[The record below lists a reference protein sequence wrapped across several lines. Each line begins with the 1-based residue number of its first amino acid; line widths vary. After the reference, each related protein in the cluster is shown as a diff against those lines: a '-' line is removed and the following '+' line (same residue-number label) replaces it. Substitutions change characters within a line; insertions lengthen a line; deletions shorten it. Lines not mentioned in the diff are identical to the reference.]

1 MTSVT
6 SGGNLFI
13 RTLSALVAGT
23 ALLLALM
30 ILVLWAKTAVWTL
43 ILLWGTIFGLGFF
56 MAVALWYL
64 FELSALQKGAPK
76 SGRTLVR
83 LRKTLHELYP
93 ALYWLTGVFKIDKD
107 ALGAAYIQTN
117 NRIIQ
122 KMIDKVP
129 ADKVLVLLPHCLQWN
144 ECPHKVAGDGSRCV
158 SCGRCLIGDL
168 RETARQMQLPLVI
181 ATGGTLARKA
191 ISENRPQL
199 IIAVACERDLA
210 AGIYDMRRL
219 PVIGLLNERPEGP
232 CKNTRVDMDALKE
245 LLIRFAA
252 PH

>member
-1 MTSVT
+1 MAGVSP
-6 SGGNLFI
+6 GGNILI

-23 ALLLALM
+23 ALLLVLM
-30 ILVLWAKTAVWTL
+30 ILVLRAGTAAWL
-43 ILLWGTIFGLGFF
+43 LFLLWGAAAGLGLF

-64 FELSALQKGAPK
+64 LQLAALQKEAAASP
-76 SGRTLVR
+76 RTLRR
-83 LRKTLHELYP
+83 LRKMLHELYP
-93 ALYWLTGVFKIDKD
+93 ALYWFTGVFKIDKD
-107 ALGAAYIQTN
+107 ALGAAYIQIN

-122 KMIDKVP
+122 KLIDKVP

-168 RETARQMQLPLVI
+168 RQAASGMGLPLVI

-191 ISENRPQL
+191 ITENRPQL

-219 PVIGLLNERPEGP
+219 PVMGLLNERPEGP
-232 CKNTRVDMDALKE
+232 CRNTRVDMDALKD
-245 LLIRFAA
+245 LFSRFVS
-252 PH
+252 PC